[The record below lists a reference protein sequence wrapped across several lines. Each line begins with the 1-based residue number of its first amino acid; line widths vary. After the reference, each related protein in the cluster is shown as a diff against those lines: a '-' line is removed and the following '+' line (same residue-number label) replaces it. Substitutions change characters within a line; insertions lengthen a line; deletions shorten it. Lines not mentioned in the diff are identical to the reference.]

1 MFSSCMDRS
10 SSGRPGA
17 SEPLRVVVCL
27 LSACFAV
34 TEPMNESSAYRA
46 LAPSETARTATISQR
61 CSQAGGGERAV
72 AAADGAGRS
81 GGDGIGPGPA
91 GGSGPV
97 DTAELTGV
105 SSVIVPSITE
115 PAEPNSPIPGDP
127 LSSVDQGGTEVRP
140 AFQSAEVAMYQ
151 PYPSTDKP
159 VEPDKPR

>member
-1 MFSSCMDRS
+1 MDRS

-61 CSQAGGGERAV
+61 CSQAGGGERA
-72 AAADGAGRS
+72 
-81 GGDGIGPGPA
+81 GGDGVGAGAA
-91 GGSGPV
+91 GGSGPA

-105 SSVIVPSITE
+105 SSVIVFQYHRTGG
-115 PAEPNSPIPGDP
+115 AE
-127 LSSVDQGGTEVRP
+127 
-140 AFQSAEVAMYQ
+140 
-151 PYPSTDKP
+151 
-159 VEPDKPR
+159 